1 MGTVT
6 VLLPVVLATLH
17 LEDDYLVAFYER
29 SYYLSYYL
37 GTLNSRCTYCDC
49 SVVVNQQN
57 LVKLN
62 SLAFF
67 RILDV
72 VNEELLAL
80 LSLEL
85 LTVNFYNCV
94 HFIIVNGFVPLG
106 G

>member
-1 MGTVT
+1 MT
-6 VLLPVVLATLH
+6 VLLSVVLTTFH
-17 LEDDYLVAFYER
+17 LEDNYLVAFYER

-37 GTLNSRCTYCDC
+37 CALNSWCAYCDC
-49 SVVVNQQN
+49 SVVINQQN

-67 RILDV
+67 RIFDV
-72 VNEELLAL
+72 VYEELLAL
-80 LSLEL
+80 LSLKL

-94 HFIIVNGFVPLG
+94 HFFIVNGFVPLG